1 MRVNGGIIYPDDG
14 VRFQLD
20 HIVRAMYDE
29 LYSLCTENLE
39 HNRTT
44 DDFDF
49 RITLKKDGS
58 IELVNRD
65 VPNIY
70 STRV

>member
-1 MRVNGGIIYPDDG
+1 MRVNGGIIYPDAG
-14 VRFQLD
+14 IRFQLD
-20 HIVRAMYDE
+20 HVVRALYSE
-29 LYSLCTENLE
+29 LYPLCTENLV
-39 HNRTT
+39 HNGTT

-65 VPNIY
+65 V
-70 STRV
+70 